1 MHPTR
6 YTTAVAQPHLEQPLT
21 AAPLVPVHTASGVVL
36 VPAAAP
42 NAPYVQQPA
51 AAPVAAGR
59 DPWPARL
66 LCGGVGI
73 GAAGL
78 GLGFAM
84 QAIAAATT
92 GLALLVGVLALVW
105 LLRSGSGRSGSVSVS
120 VTQKMG
126 GRR

>member
-6 YTTAVAQPHLEQPLT
+6 YTAPVAAQSLEQPLT
-21 AAPLVPVHTASGVVL
+21 AAPLVPVHTVSGVVL

-42 NAPYVQQPA
+42 AAPYAPQP

-105 LLRSGSGRSGSVSVS
+105 LLRGSSGRSGAVS
-120 VTQKMG
+120 VTVSQRIG